1 MYKKILVATD
11 GTKLS
16 KKAVE
21 AASKLAADFDAV
33 LTVVRIVPHYAKTFF
48 DGSSVL
54 SIKEMEE
61 IEKEW
66 TVKAQASLDQL
77 LKTTIDKHI
86 SVNTV
91 VARSSNVSDALL
103 KVARKSKAELIVMA
117 SHGRGGIKR
126 VLLGSETL
134 QVLTHSEI
142 PVLVIR

>member
-1 MYKKILVATD
+1 MYKKIVVATD
-11 GTKLS
+11 GSKLS
-16 KKAVE
+16 KMAVK
-21 AASKLAADFDAV
+21 AASDLAVDFGAV
-33 LTVVRIVPHYAKTFF
+33 LTLVRVVPPFGKTFV

-54 SIKEMEE
+54 SVKEMQE

-66 TVKAQASLDQL
+66 TQQAQASLDQL
-77 LKTTIDKHI
+77 LKNTVAKHI

-91 VARSSNVSDALL
+91 VTTSSNVSDALI
-103 KVARKSKAELIVMA
+103 KAAKKSKADLMVMA

-126 VLLGSETL
+126 LLIGSETL

>member
-1 MYKKILVATD
+1 MYKRILVATD

-16 KKAVE
+16 RKAVE

-48 DGSSVL
+48 DGSSIL
-54 SIKEMEE
+54 SIKEMAE

-66 TVKAQASLDQL
+66 TVQAQASLDQL
-77 LKTTIDKHI
+77 LKTTVDKHI

-91 VARSSNVSDALL
+91 VAKSSNVSDALL
-103 KVARKSKAELIVMA
+103 KVAKKSKAELIVMA

-126 VLLGSETL
+126 ILLGSETL

>member
-11 GTKLS
+11 GSKLS

-21 AASKLAADFDAV
+21 AASRLAADFDAV
-33 LTVVRIVPHYAKTFF
+33 LTIVRVVPPYAKSFF
-48 DGSSVL
+48 DGSSIL
-54 SIKEMEE
+54 SIQEMTA

-66 TVKAQASLDQL
+66 ADKAQDSLDQL
-77 LKTTIDKHI
+77 LKTTVDKHI
-86 SVNTV
+86 SANTV
-91 VARSSNVSDALL
+91 ITKSSNVSDALL
-103 KVARKSKAELIVMA
+103 KVAKKSKAELIVMA

>member
-21 AASKLAADFDAV
+21 AASQLAVDFDAV
-33 LTVVRIVPHYAKTFF
+33 LTIVRVVPPYAKTFF
-48 DGSSVL
+48 DGASIL
-54 SIKEMEE
+54 SIKEMAD
-61 IEKEW
+61 IEKDW
-66 TVKAQASLDQL
+66 AAKAQDSLDQL
-77 LKTTIDKHI
+77 RKTTVAKHI

-91 VARSSNVSDALL
+91 VTKSSNVSDALL
-103 KVARKSKAELIVMA
+103 KVAKKSKADLIVMA

>member
-21 AASKLAADFDAV
+21 AASQLAVELGAA
-33 LTVVRIVPHYAKTFF
+33 LTLVRVVPKYPNTFF
-48 DGSSVL
+48 DGLAVL
-54 SIKEMEE
+54 SVKEVDQL
-61 IEKEW
+61 EKELAI
-66 TVKAQASLDQL
+66 KAQASLDQL
-77 LKTTIDKHI
+77 VKGAVDHHI
-86 SVNTV
+86 SVNTTV
-91 VARSSNVSDALL
+91 VKSSNVSEALL
-103 KVARKSKAELIVMA
+103 KVAQKTKAELIVMA

-126 VLLGSETL
+126 VLIGSETL

>member
-1 MYKKILVATD
+1 MFKKILVATD

-54 SIKEMEE
+54 SIKEMAD

-66 TVKAQASLDQL
+66 TVQAQASLDQL

-91 VARSSNVSDALL
+91 VAKSSNVSDALL
-103 KVARKSKAELIVMA
+103 KVAKKSKAELIVMA

>member
-11 GTKLS
+11 GSKLS

-21 AASKLAADFDAV
+21 AASRLAADFDAV
-33 LTVVRIVPHYAKTFF
+33 LTIVRVVPPYAKSFF
-48 DGSSVL
+48 DGSSIL
-54 SIKEMEE
+54 SIKEMTA

-66 TVKAQASLDQL
+66 ADKAQDSLDQL
-77 LKTTIDKHI
+77 LKTTVDKHI
-86 SVNTV
+86 SANTV
-91 VARSSNVSDALL
+91 ITKSSNVSDALL
-103 KVARKSKAELIVMA
+103 KVAKKSKAELIVMA

>member
-33 LTVVRIVPHYAKTFF
+33 LTLVRIVPHYAKTFF

-54 SIKEMEE
+54 SIQEMAE
-61 IEKEW
+61 IEKQW
-66 TVKAQASLDQL
+66 TVLAQASLDQL
-77 LKTTIDKHI
+77 LKATVDKHI

-91 VARSSNVSDALL
+91 VAKSSNVSDALL
-103 KVARKSKAELIVMA
+103 KVAKKSKAELIVMA

>member
-1 MYKKILVATD
+1 MYKKIMVATD

-16 KKAVE
+16 RTAVE
-21 AASKLAADFDAV
+21 AASKLAVELSAT
-33 LTVVRIVPHYAKTFF
+33 LTIVRVVPSYPKAFF
-48 DGSSVL
+48 DGSSIL
-54 SIKEMEE
+54 SIKEMDDF
-61 IEKEW
+61 EKKLSEQ
-66 TVKAQASLDQL
+66 AQASLDQL
-77 LKTTIDKHI
+77 LKTTVDKHL

-91 VARSSNVSDALL
+91 VTRSSNVSDALL
-103 KVARKSKAELIVMA
+103 KVAKKSKAELIVMA

>member
-1 MYKKILVATD
+1 M
-11 GTKLS
+11 
-16 KKAVE
+16 
-21 AASKLAADFDAV
+21 
-33 LTVVRIVPHYAKTFF
+33 
-48 DGSSVL
+48 L
-54 SIKEMEE
+54 SIKEMTA

-66 TVKAQASLDQL
+66 EDQAQASLNQL
-77 LKTTIDKHI
+77 LKTTVGKHI

-91 VARSSNVSDALL
+91 VTKSSNVSDALL
-103 KVARKSKAELIVMA
+103 KVAKKSKADLIVMA

>member
-33 LTVVRIVPHYAKTFF
+33 LTVVRIVPHYAMTFF

-54 SIKEMEE
+54 SINEMAK

-66 TVKAQASLDQL
+66 TVQAQASLDQL
-77 LKTTIDKHI
+77 LKTTLDKHI

-91 VARSSNVSDALL
+91 VAKSSNVSDALL
-103 KVARKSKAELIVMA
+103 KVAKKSKAELIVMA